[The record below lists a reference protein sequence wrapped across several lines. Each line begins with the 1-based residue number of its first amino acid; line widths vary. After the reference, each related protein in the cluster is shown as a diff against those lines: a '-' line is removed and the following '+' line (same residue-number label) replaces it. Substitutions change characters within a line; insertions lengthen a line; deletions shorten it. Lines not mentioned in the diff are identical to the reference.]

1 MKNEQ
6 REKAA
11 AQAEERDKTKNVRG
25 IGDMRKVQRM
35 KKLSELRAAN
45 EEPSNKLIA
54 PKTSGCPPRDSVS
67 GSLPQKQASTTAD
80 VQKAPEPM
88 IQEASDKQKDL
99 KSQRDAR
106 DDDLTDIEC
115 DPPPK
120 RPRLLTSQIQKG
132 TTLDELHL
140 ERSASKRET
149 LITHTT
155 DAKGKSSV
163 LPTVVSEKLSLLKTN
178 SYLSEKHNCL
188 FWNKEQR
195 TIVLSEKEWYHL
207 GSQQI
212 TKLI

>member
-1 MKNEQ
+1 MGVHHEIL
-6 REKAA
+6 
-11 AQAEERDKTKNVRG
+11 VL
-25 IGDMRKVQRM
+25 VHFH
-35 KKLSELRAAN
+35 
-45 EEPSNKLIA
+45 
-54 PKTSGCPPRDSVS
+54 
-67 GSLPQKQASTTAD
+67 KQASTTAD

-88 IQEASDKQKDL
+88 IQEASDKQKGL
-99 KSQRDAR
+99 KSQRDAH

-163 LPTVVSEKLSLLKTN
+163 LPTVVSEKQSSLTTSLNAAFLPSSASSVERHKTQSLVLLSL
-178 SYLSEKHNCL
+178 SERQVKSPLRNFIGDL
-188 FWNKEQR
+188 GKQQGEQWS
-195 TIVLSEKEWYHL
+195 ISAF
-207 GSQQI
+207 
-212 TKLI
+212 